1 MPHSHGCWQG
11 PKFLAVGA
19 AHIMALTSPKV
30 CGRKGR
36 EKPRCS
42 FITHGELEVTLH
54 HHCQTSQP
62 RTDRTWEGSRG
73 VPSVGMPNKL
83 VPSGGQVGGCL
94 RSWPKKRSEPCTY
107 LMTQNWRLRNKMS
120 IGFRAGI
127 GLSSSNSYKE
137 DGVAQEWG
145 CRWGAEEV
153 RGNRVRLDY
162 AGHWPSEWG
171 LGPAALASLE
181 MQSLRPQL

>member
-1 MPHSHGCWQG
+1 MLTRAKVPCCGGCSHYGTNFPQSVWAERQG
-11 PKFLAVGA
+11 KATMLFYHPA
-19 AHIMALTSPKV
+19 
-30 CGRKGR
+30 
-36 EKPRCS
+36 
-42 FITHGELEVTLH
+42 LEVTLL

-73 VPSVGMPNKL
+73 VPSVGVPNRL

-120 IGFRAGI
+120 IGFRAGT

-162 AGHWPSEWG
+162 AGHWPSEWV
-171 LGPAALASLE
+171 LD
-181 MQSLRPQL
+181 QQH

>member
-1 MPHSHGCWQG
+1 MLGCPTDWCQVVG
-11 PKFLAVGA
+11 RLGAVSEAG
-19 AHIMALTSPKV
+19 K
-30 CGRKGR
+30 
-36 EKPRCS
+36 
-42 FITHGELEVTLH
+42 
-54 HHCQTSQP
+54 
-62 RTDRTWEGSRG
+62 
-73 VPSVGMPNKL
+73 
-83 VPSGGQVGGCL
+83 
-94 RSWPKKRSEPCTY
+94 KKRSEPCTY

-120 IGFRAGI
+120 IGFRAGT

-181 MQSLRPQL
+181 MQSLRPQLSTSRNGHPEGGGPAMWGSHCRALNREVAQSNGDHCVWPCL